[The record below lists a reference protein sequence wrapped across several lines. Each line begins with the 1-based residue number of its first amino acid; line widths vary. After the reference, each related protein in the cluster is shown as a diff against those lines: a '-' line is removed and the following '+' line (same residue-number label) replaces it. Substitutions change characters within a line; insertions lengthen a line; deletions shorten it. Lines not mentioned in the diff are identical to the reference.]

1 MSKRFLVAIELA
13 PPAAEDVLGKAT
25 ALVAPS
31 DTVDVLYV
39 VDPTTV
45 IYAADP
51 TLTGKM
57 YTEMYER
64 AMANARRRLGEIC
77 EPFSVSSER
86 RHVRYGRVAEEVH
99 DFIREHDFDA
109 LMIGTHGRSGWRRIL
124 GSKAASILHGVPVD
138 TWGFRVR
145 SDEVMDTLGTAVKPR

>member
-77 EPFSVSSER
+77 EPFR
-86 RHVRYGRVAEEVH
+86 CP
-99 DFIREHDFDA
+99 
-109 LMIGTHGRSGWRRIL
+109 RSGVTCAMGAWLRKCMIL
-124 GSKAASILHGVPVD
+124 SESTIS
-138 TWGFRVR
+138 TR
-145 SDEVMDTLGTAVKPR
+145 